1 MKKTIL
7 IMVDWFFPGYKAG
20 GPITACY
27 NLAML
32 LRDNYRIC
40 IFTSDRDLKD
50 SHPYAGISPDTWM
63 ELKEDLFVYYAS
75 PPRLGWA
82 NISRQIRAI
91 GPSCIYLNS
100 MFSFYFTIYPL
111 MLKMMR
117 SINSR
122 VVLSP
127 RGMLKDTALASKSL
141 KKNIFLSLMKFLHVQ
156 DHVSFHATDEE
167 EKRDIT
173 RTFGGTVDV
182 AQVMDVPPAPEQ
194 AVIPVAKQAGA
205 LKLIFVGR
213 IHPIK
218 NIHFILQVLRNI
230 EREIVLTILGP
241 AENEEYT
248 LFCKLLAEELPP
260 NILVNFEGEMPHQE
274 IRGQILQH
282 HFLVLPTLGENYG
295 HAIVESFCAGRPV
308 IITNRTPWQDLTSK
322 RIGWDLPLN
331 DKEQFL
337 QAIHRA
343 ADMQHD
349 EFTWWCACSL
359 AYAHSISQA
368 SYYKNKYGS
377 LFEKQPS
384 SGQGFRI
391 RQPADPV
398 AERERDRREF
408 EPREAWREA
417 KAQ

>member
-32 LRDNYRIC
+32 LKDNYRIC

-50 SHPYAGISPDTWM
+50 THAYAGISPDSWM
-63 ELKEDLFVYYAS
+63 ELEEDLFVYYAS
-75 PPRLGWA
+75 PVRLGWA

-91 GPSCIYLNS
+91 APSCIYLNS
-100 MFSFYFTIYPL
+100 MFSYYFTICPL
-111 MLKMMR
+111 ILKMLR
-117 SINSR
+117 AINSR

-141 KKNIFLSLMKFLHVQ
+141 KKNIFLSLMKGVNVQNHVL
-156 DHVSFHATDEE
+156 FHATDEE
-167 EKRDIT
+167 EKKDIQ
-173 RTFGGTVDV
+173 RIFGEAADV
-182 AQVMDVPPAPEQ
+182 VQVMDVPPAPEQ
-194 AVIPVAKQAGA
+194 AVIPVAKQPGA

-218 NIHFILQVLRNI
+218 NLHFILQVLRRV
-230 EREIVLTILGP
+230 EQEVVLTIIGP
-241 AENEEYT
+241 VENEEYT
-248 LFCKLLAEELPP
+248 LFCKLLAEEVPP
-260 NILVNFEGEMPHQE
+260 NILVNFEGEMPHPE
-274 IRGQILQH
+274 IRGRILQH

-295 HAIVESFCAGRPV
+295 HAIIESFCAGRPV
-308 IITNRTPWQDLTSK
+308 IITNRTPWKDLSSK

-331 DKEQFL
+331 DEEQFL
-337 QAIHRA
+337 AAISRA

-359 AYAHSISQA
+359 AYAHTLSGA
-368 SYYKNKYGS
+368 STYRNKYTS
-377 LFEKQPS
+377 LFEEVP
-384 SGQGFRI
+384 SGQGYRMLEPSNRDEE
-391 RQPADPV
+391 RQQDSQLPEPQ
-398 AERERDRREF
+398 RE
-408 EPREAWREA
+408 WREA
-417 KAQ
+417 AHQ